1 MSSQKEEI
9 YFTSKLPTQLFTV
22 HTLYIGSNDAEGG
35 GDDKGMMD
43 NLLGTLRNGGDNDA
57 SRRDRRR
64 KNHVDH
70 TLVNVAVKAQD
81 LLTSLREDRQHNPLL
96 HE

>member
-1 MSSQKEEI
+1 
-9 YFTSKLPTQLFTV
+9 
-22 HTLYIGSNDAEGG
+22 SNDAEGG

-43 NLLGTLRNGGDNDA
+43 NLLETLRNGGDNDA

-64 KNHVDH
+64 KNRVDL
-70 TLVNVAVKAQD
+70 TPANVTVKAQD
-81 LLTSLREDRQHNPLL
+81 LLTSLREDRQRIPLL

>member
-1 MSSQKEEI
+1 MPNSSA
-9 YFTSKLPTQLFTV
+9 
-22 HTLYIGSNDAEGG
+22 LYILFYASYLGSHDTEGR

-43 NLLGTLRNGGDNDA
+43 NLLETLRNGGDNDA

-64 KNHVDH
+64 KNRVDH
-70 TLVNVAVKAQD
+70 TPANVAVKAQD
-81 LLTSLREDRQHNPLL
+81 LLTSLNEDRQHIPLL